1 MKEDMKK
8 ETSRGENRNE
18 DGADGEARH
27 AARMK
32 KKKAVVDQRIAKAT
46 ELRGVLILL
55 KGNGKGKSSSAFG
68 TMARAL
74 GHGQRA
80 GLVQFIKGRLE
91 TGEYLF
97 FKDHP
102 QVDFH
107 VMGHGFT
114 WETRDKS
121 QDIAAARKAWLVA
134 RRMLSDRSYHILV
147 FDEMSYM
154 FKYDYLD
161 VGPVVDAI
169 KARPAHQN
177 VIITGRTMHQR
188 LMAIADTISEIAD
201 IEHAFRKGVKAQ
213 PGIEW

>member
-1 MKEDMKK
+1 MNDKI
-8 ETSRGENRNE
+8 
-18 DGADGEARH
+18 ADEKH
-27 AARMK
+27 LYKMK
-32 KKKAVVDQRIAKAT
+32 KKKAVVDERIARAT
-46 ELRGVLILL
+46 EERGVLILM

-80 GLVQFIKGRLE
+80 GVVQFIKGRQE
-91 TGEYLF
+91 TGEHLF

-102 QVDFH
+102 MVDFH

-114 WETRDKS
+114 WETQDKQ
-121 QDIAAARKAWLVA
+121 QDIAAAQSAWKIA
-134 RRMLSDRSYHILV
+134 QEMLSSERYDKLV

-161 VGPVVDAI
+161 IEPVVKALL
-169 KARPAHQN
+169 ARPSKQN
-177 VIITGRTMHQR
+177 VLITGRTMHR
-188 LMAIADTISEIAD
+188 ALGEIADTVSKIED
-201 IEHAFRKGVKAQ
+201 VEHAFRKGVKAQ

>member
-1 MKEDMKK
+1 MSGKSEDQRHKE
-8 ETSRGENRNE
+8 
-18 DGADGEARH
+18 
-27 AARMK
+27 RMQK
-32 KKKAVVDQRIAKAT
+32 KKRVVDERIARAT
-46 ELRGVLILL
+46 EERGVLILL
-55 KGNGKGKSSSAFG
+55 RGNGKGKSSSAFG

-102 QVDFH
+102 RVDYH

-114 WETRDKS
+114 WEVQDR
-121 QDIAAARKAWLVA
+121 QRDIAAAEKAWA
-134 RRMLSDRSYHILV
+134 EAARMLADPAYDIVVL
-147 FDEMSYM
+147 DEMPYA
-154 FKYDYLD
+154 FRYDYLD
-161 VGPVVDAI
+161 VEPVVAALT
-169 KARPAHQN
+169 ARPPRQN
-177 VIITGRTMHQR
+177 VIITGRSMHRR
-188 LMAIADTISEIAD
+188 LTEIADTISEVND